1 MNQIDLKQQFDNIVQ
16 IFKKYS
22 FNDIIKSIFVITL
35 WNNNSSAILKQ
46 IFIIICLISLDEFEF
61 EKKDK
66 ILNYYDFER
75 FTQSLIKNLPEF
87 PTLEDYCP
95 EQDWGEVKFFH
106 NNFHYKIFY
115 GSEICNI
122 YDYLQCFKLVHC
134 SLEKFYY
141 NNHFGSPNGE
151 LEIFL
156 FLQNQ
161 IIENIK
167 MQKNNEVEPGY
178 ISIPPRVFWK
188 ECLICFYYIQKTIN
202 NLNNEFLNK
211 YSVKFGC
218 KEEVYEK
225 LLNFETNFMEGK
237 LLNKCFVNYKGSYY
251 PIMPRRFNYVLCE
264 NWNNEL
270 DNLIIKKRFSF
281 IEHELIKSAVKA
293 YIQEQKPCNIQFID
307 NIGEYINN
315 EKLNNF
321 SCSSIIINNEVI
333 LFYFLNPTIDKE
345 EEHLF
350 ELYDLL
356 KSEIISSLH
365 LPQNIN
371 VQLILVNT
379 LFSFENKIINL
390 QAHKNIF
397 YFPLVDFIQMINEL
411 DDFWEISKQL
421 QYLQNNP
428 LKYNPLYSISDKLAF
443 YRVNNNGIILTG
455 ANDFTY
461 LMLDDAN
468 YGSTTR
474 FESLKQKYKNFP
486 LLYSLENLDKWHI
499 MHDKNSNKLRLE
511 AKTLL
516 GFIKYQKVNK
526 SDICIKPVFGIY
538 PEEKF
543 RILDNITDIIE
554 DIFYLYLDII
564 SKHKF
569 FTEYKNLLIEVIP
582 YSMIKEK
589 KVFEFLQNEIDDDLI
604 WTVITGYPDKNTH
617 GIRILYNED
626 LYFDALNG
634 AKDRKIETNL
644 AVEILEKLD
653 YYVED
658 KNFSKIKNK
667 ILKHKN
673 DKPRFAFNFLD
684 KLTSFPENWPVI
696 LPEEKDFILVQNEIA
711 RIIKL
716 SEYKPGNYMYNETKN
731 ILKVVREGLMPEFD
745 KELSRI
751 DFLQGISYLI
761 QQMDAYYNETEHK
774 YRSLDISTEH
784 DVDYNRIQRLIEIK
798 NESQHNNVMYRYLIE
813 KFVNLPHTG
822 TEFLTKEKLRL
833 LLAETHWI
841 LHTYQYGD
849 IIHNSLTEMS
859 LIIKDDYT
867 IYVDICNEMIERQNK
882 YLEYE
887 SDNDLYNNLPK
898 EMKFND
904 EKDYYHELNSAMI
917 KDFGFSFQLLI
928 DLLSCLSQWAMHK
941 HIEEHPYYTASI
953 TEVIQIMLMLN
964 ELKNEDNCN
973 EETIQNLIDFLTLKP
988 NDVTKIYED
997 NFLSLKECNEIPVYE
1012 YNKRF
1017 SRYIIKP
1024 LIMIG
1029 DNQILWGAQSVYQ
1042 SKNVWA
1048 RDIAFPRFPY
1058 GLPACET
1065 KNIIQKQKEK
1075 REIELNNNTYNFL
1088 LKKWSNYC
1096 EKNVYLH
1103 HRDKKGNHPA
1113 NLGDYDVLCYIPE
1126 KNCVLNIECKYYLK
1140 PYCLKDAKRLL
1151 NNVLK
1156 QDKKSQKNSL
1166 EKVKNREIYLQ
1177 NNLNKIFEILKWP
1190 IPDKNP
1196 KIHSLY
1202 VVADSELFE
1211 VLLKETKN
1219 IKFIN
1224 LKYLNSYIN
1233 AL

>member
-141 NNHFGSPNGE
+141 NNYFGSPNGE

-178 ISIPPRVFWK
+178 ISIPLRVFWK

-202 NLNNEFLNK
+202 KLNNEFLNK

-218 KEEVYEK
+218 KEEIYEK

-237 LLNKCFVNYKGSYY
+237 LLNKCFVNYKGIYY
-251 PIMPRRFNYVLCE
+251 PIIPRRFNYVLCE

-281 IEHELIKSAVKA
+281 SEYELIKSAVKS
-293 YIQEQKPCNIQFID
+293 YIKERKPYKIKF
-307 NIGEYINN
+307 INN
-315 EKLNNF
+315 INKYISNKELKNV

-333 LFYFLNPTIDKE
+333 LFYFLNPTIEKE
-345 EEHLF
+345 EENLF

-356 KSEIISSLH
+356 KSKIISSLH
-365 LPQNIN
+365 LPQNFD
-371 VQLILVNT
+371 VQLILINT
-379 LFSFENKIINL
+379 LFSFENKVINL
-390 QAHKNIF
+390 PAHKHIF
-397 YFPLVDFIQMINEL
+397 YFPLVDFIQMINEF

-428 LKYNPLYSISDKLAF
+428 LKNPLYSISDKLAF
-443 YRVNNNGIILTG
+443 YRENNNGTILTG
-455 ANDFTY
+455 ANDFKY
-461 LMLDDAN
+461 LILEDAN

-474 FESLKQKYKNFP
+474 FESLKHKYKNFP
-486 LLYSLENLDKWHI
+486 LLQRIGDPDKWHI
-499 MHDKNSNKLRLE
+499 IHDKSSNKLRLE

-554 DIFYLYLDII
+554 DIFYLYQNII
-564 SKHKF
+564 SKHQF
-569 FTEYKNLLIEVIP
+569 FAEYKNLLIEVIP
-582 YSMIKEK
+582 YSVIKENK
-589 KVFEFLQNEIDDDLI
+589 IFAFLQHRIDDNLI
-604 WTVITGYPDKNTH
+604 WTITTAYPDKNTY
-617 GIRILYNED
+617 GLRILYNED
-626 LYFDALNG
+626 LYFDAMNG
-634 AKDRKIETNL
+634 AKDCKIETNL
-644 AVEILEKLD
+644 AIEILKNLNSYITDNNLPKLN
-653 YYVED
+653 Y
-658 KNFSKIKNK
+658 S
-667 ILKHKN
+667 ILKHEK
-673 DKPRFAFNFLD
+673 DKARFAFNLLN
-684 KLTSFPENWPVI
+684 KPTSFPEHWPLV
-696 LPEEKDFILVQNEIA
+696 LPEYKDFIVVQNEMA
-711 RIIKL
+711 KIIK
-716 SEYKPGNYMYNETKN
+716 SSAYKPGTYNYNDAKVL
-731 ILKVVREGLMPEFD
+731 LKIIREGLMPVLEN
-745 KELSRI
+745 ELSQI
-751 DFLQGISYLI
+751 DFVQGISYLI
-761 QQMDAYYNETEHK
+761 QQMDAYYNETE
-774 YRSLDISTEH
+774 YRYQMVNISKEH
-784 DVDYNRIQRLIEIK
+784 DVDYNRTKRLTEIK
-798 NESQHNNVMYRYLIE
+798 TECHHNNVIYRYLIE
-813 KFVNLPHTG
+813 KFVS
-822 TEFLTKEKLRL
+822 LTHVGKDVLIEDKLQL
-833 LLAETHWI
+833 MLAKTHWI

-849 IIHNSLTEMS
+849 IIHNDLTEISLTV
-859 LIIKDDYT
+859 KDDYT
-867 IYVDICNEMIERQNK
+867 VYVNVSGEMVQKQNK

-887 SDNDLYNNLPK
+887 SDNELYNDFPK

-904 EKDYYHELNSAMI
+904 EKDYYTQLNNAMI
-917 KDFGFSFQLLI
+917 NDFGFSFQLLI
-928 DLLSCLSQWAMHK
+928 DLLTCLSSWAMYK
-941 HIEEHPYYTASI
+941 GIKETPYYTASLSEI
-953 TEVIQIMLMLN
+953 IDIMLK
-964 ELKNEDNCN
+964 ELSSMKDCN
-973 EETIQNLIDFLTLKP
+973 GESIKKLIDFLTLKA
-988 NDVTKIYED
+988 DEVTKIFED
-997 NFLSLKECNEIPVYE
+997 NFLTTKDCNEIPVYE
-1012 YNKRF
+1012 YNKRY

-1024 LIMIG
+1024 LIKINK
-1029 DNQILWGAQSVYQ
+1029 DTIIWGPQSTYQ
-1042 SKNVWA
+1042 AKDVWA
-1048 RDIAFPRFPY
+1048 RNLAFPRFPF
-1058 GLPACET
+1058 GLPACKT
-1065 KNIIQKQKEK
+1065 KKIIQKQKEK
-1075 REIELNNNTYNFL
+1075 REIELNNNVYNFL
-1088 LKKWSNYC
+1088 LKNWSKYC

-1103 HRDKKGNHPA
+1103 NRDKKGNHPE

-1126 KNCVLNIECKYYLK
+1126 KNCILNIECKYYLK

-1156 QDKKSQKNSL
+1156 KDKKSQKNSID
-1166 EKVKNREIYLQ
+1166 KVKNREIYLQ
-1177 NNLNKIFEILKWP
+1177 NNINKIFEILKWCVP
-1190 IPDKNP
+1190 EDTP
-1196 KIHSLY
+1196 KIYSFY
-1202 VVADSELFE
+1202 VVTDSELLE
-1211 VLLKETKN
+1211 ILLKDSKN

-1224 LKYLNSYIN
+1224 LKYLNSYIK
-1233 AL
+1233 AI